1 MLVHTTCATCR
12 RELTLTP
19 DAINRDS
26 HRATHLDC
34 PAAPKTQADKL
45 FDNFEALVAKLMDP
59 GYTAKPHDEL
69 NLDALKAKIDEH
81 DNTPPRLGEAAVIY
95 AQWNWPVFPLRPQ
108 QKVPAIPSAHPDGDP
123 LRGVCKGECGKP
135 GHGLYDATTD
145 VDRIRRY
152 WAANPNAN
160 IGIATGHA
168 FDVID
173 VDLPDGPPQWRE
185 MSTKPGAPDVHGI
198 VSTASGGRHFLIP
211 PTGRGNSARIQPGID
226 YRGLGGYVCAAPS
239 LLAPGRQWKWIT
251 KPSPRIMGLMA

>member
-19 DAINRDS
+19 AAVNTDS
-26 HRATHLDC
+26 HRSTHIDC
-34 PAAPKTQADKL
+34 PAAPKTAADKL
-45 FDNFEALVAKLMDP
+45 FDQFAALVATIASPDYKP
-59 GYTAKPHDEL
+59 KPHDEL

-81 DNTPPRLGEAAVIY
+81 DQTPPQFGAAAAIY
-95 AQWNWPVFPLRPQ
+95 AAWGWPVFPLRPG
-108 QKVPAIPSAHPDGDP
+108 QKVPATP
-123 LRGVCKGECGKP
+123 
-135 GHGLYDATTD
+135 HGFKDATTD
-145 VDRIRRY
+145 VDRIRAY
-152 WAANPNAN
+152 WERVPNAN

-173 VDLPDGPPQWRE
+173 VDLPDGPAQWHE

-226 YRGLGGYVCAAPS
+226 YRGRGGYVVAPPS
-239 LLAPGRQWKWIT
+239 WRGDHGHKWT
-251 KPSPRIMGLMA
+251 WVVKPSPTLTGKATQ